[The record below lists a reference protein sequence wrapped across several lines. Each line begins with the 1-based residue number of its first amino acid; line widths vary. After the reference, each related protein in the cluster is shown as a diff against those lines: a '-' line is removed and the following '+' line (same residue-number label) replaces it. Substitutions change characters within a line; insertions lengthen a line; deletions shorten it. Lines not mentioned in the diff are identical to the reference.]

1 MNRLLLILIL
11 TLGTTVFTACSEDPV
26 SPTNNTTPGKLLI
39 QPTSL
44 NGVPNQEYS
53 FKAKVENVSFGD
65 IRFLWD
71 FGDGNFRHYPS
82 QEVLFT
88 FNYTGSFFVRVKA
101 YNYFTD
107 ELLGFDS
114 IPVTISGSTSNVHI
128 IPPSIDSVITYYDDA
143 SFHVP
148 ITLRVTS
155 TSALSNSRVIW
166 HYSDGSKSDTIESS
180 FEVYHIFQK
189 MGDYTVRAEVYE
201 KNGTP
206 VGADTAT
213 VKLRFPPL
221 TMNMIQ
227 SSKQVSVYMMLD
239 RTSSFF
245 DQPGFYNPSA
255 YGAQLSSGPNKTVN
269 WTSSSLSVTED
280 VDSSTSFGA
289 ALVDRNLSIG
299 FSSDM
304 KKVTSLSVSVHD
316 STQWQDGSK
325 HDYAKFSYSAQNI
338 ELVAITD
345 NEIVYRTIAPTTSV
359 IAPNLQYTSTP
370 PHTSQ
375 AGDFVDPMSYIYQ
388 FSSTPEFS
396 QVVIVFTR

>member
-1 MNRLLLILIL
+1 MNRFLLILIL
-11 TLGTTVFTACSEDPV
+11 IIGTTVFTACSEDPTT
-26 SPTNNTTPGKLLI
+26 PTNTTPGKLLI

-44 NGVPNQEYS
+44 NGVLNQEYT

-65 IRFLWD
+65 VRFLWD
-71 FGDGNFRHYPS
+71 FGDGNFRNFSS
-82 QEVLFT
+82 QEVLFK

-101 YNYFTD
+101 YDYFTD

-114 IPVTISGSTSNVHI
+114 IPVTISGSTSNVQI
-128 IPPSIDSVITYYDDA
+128 VPPSIDSVITYYDDA

-148 ITLRVTS
+148 ISLRVTS
-155 TSALSNSRVIW
+155 TSALSNSTVIW

-180 FEVYHIFQK
+180 FEVYHIFEK

-201 KNGTP
+201 KSGNL
-206 VGADTAT
+206 VGADTAA
-213 VKLRFPPL
+213 VKLRFPPI

-227 SSKQVSVYMMLD
+227 SSKQVSVFLMLD
-239 RTSSFF
+239 RTSAFF

-255 YGAQLSSGPNKTVN
+255 YGALLSNGAHKTVN
-269 WTSSSLSVTED
+269 WTSSTLAITED
-280 VDSSTSFGA
+280 VDSSTSFGS
-289 ALVDRNLSIG
+289 ALVDRKLTVG

-304 KKVTSLSVSVHD
+304 KKLTSLTLSVHD

-325 HDYAKFSYSAQNI
+325 HDYAQFSYSLQNV

-345 NEIVYRTIAPTTSV
+345 KEIVYRVIAPTTSA
-359 IAPNLQYTSTP
+359 IAPNLQYNSST

-375 AGDFVDPMSYIYQ
+375 AGDFVDPMGYIHQ
-388 FSSTPEFS
+388 FSSNPDFS
-396 QVVIVFTR
+396 QAVIVFTR